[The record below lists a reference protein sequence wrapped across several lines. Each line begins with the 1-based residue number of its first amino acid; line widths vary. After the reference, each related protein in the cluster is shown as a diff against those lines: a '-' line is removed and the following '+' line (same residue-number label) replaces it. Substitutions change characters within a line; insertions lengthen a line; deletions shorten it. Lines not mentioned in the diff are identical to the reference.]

1 MNKFTLEYAQ
11 QLDSSDP
18 IAHMRDEFHI
28 PKQANGEDEIY
39 LCGNS
44 LGLQPKRTA
53 EYLNYELTQWQKL
66 GVKGHFSGE
75 FPWMPYHEFLAEE
88 SAKLVGAKAS
98 EVVNMNSLTANL
110 HFMMVSFYKPS
121 AKRHKILIEQHAFPS
136 DHYAVESQIKFHGYN
151 PQDSMLLLKPRDNE
165 ETIRTEDILKL
176 IEEQGETIS
185 LIMLPGVQYYTGE
198 VFDMQAITQAGQDKG
213 CKVGFDLAHAAG
225 NIIMQLHDWGV
236 DFAAWC
242 SYKYLNSGPGSVAG
256 CFVHCKHHADKSL
269 PRFAGWWGHDKETRF
284 EMKNTFIPMQS
295 AEAWQLSNPPI
306 LSLAAIRASLDTIKQ
321 AGGIEVLREKSL
333 KLVAYMRELLE
344 KELGHKIE
352 IITPQSIHRS
362 GAQISIVLKGSVPFK
377 SKNSQPKDGTGNLK
391 GTDPF
396 RIFKTIEAKGIT
408 CDFRHPNVIRVAAVP
423 LYNSFIDV
431 YKFVSILK
439 EALA

>member
-1 MNKFTLEYAQ
+1 MMGGAYLTNNMNKFTLKYAQ
-11 QLDSSDP
+11 QLDARDP
-18 IAHMRDEFHI
+18 IAHIREEFYI

-44 LGLQPKRTA
+44 LGLQPKRTT

-75 FPWMPYHEFLAEE
+75 FPWMPYHEFLADE
-88 SAKLVGAKAS
+88 SAKLVGAKTS

-110 HFMMVSFYKPS
+110 HFMMVSFYQPT

-136 DHYAVESQIKFHGYN
+136 DHYAVESQIKFHGCS
-151 PQDSMLLLKPRDNE
+151 PVDSMLLVKPRDGEN
-165 ETIRTEDILKL
+165 TIRTEDILKL
-176 IEEQGETIS
+176 IAEQGDEIA

-198 VFDMQAITQAGQDKG
+198 VFDMQAITQAGHNKG
-213 CKVGFDLAHAAG
+213 CKVGYDLAHAAG
-225 NIIMQLHDWGV
+225 NIVMKLHDWKV

-256 CFVHCKHHADKSL
+256 CFVHEKHHANKSL
-269 PRFAGWWGHDKETRF
+269 PRFAGWWGHDKQTRF
-284 EMKNTFIPMQS
+284 EMKNTFTPMHS

-306 LSLAAIRASLDTIKQ
+306 LSLAAIRASLDTVKQ
-321 AGGIEVLREKSL
+321 AGGIEVLRKKSIQL
-333 KLVAYMRELLE
+333 SAYMRELLQQ
-344 KELGHKIE
+344 ELNQQIS
-352 IITPQSIHRS
+352 IITPQSTHRS
-362 GAQISIVLKGSVPFK
+362 GAQLSLVVTGD
-377 SKNSQPKDGTGNLK
+377 KDGKLVF
-391 GTDPF
+391 DA
-396 RIFKTIEAKGIT
+396 IEAKGIT

-423 LYNSFIDV
+423 LYNSFTDV
-431 YKFVSILK
+431 YKFVNILK